1 MQLHEAQNIKYK
13 DTIDK
18 LCRAV
23 FGLDIQE
30 TQTLSSKEW
39 GKPYNLISEVN
50 NIKAQV
56 GQLVPD
62 EFRNRIVNLIKMD
75 SQVQIALNDY
85 VEPIIRSKTNFVIDE
100 YMRTRNVSSNMTDED
115 KQMLCDYVDMQVRYM
130 LSEIIRQGNLRVSFN
145 NNGGYY

>member
-50 NIKAQV
+50 NVKAQV